1 MRTPTARFGGELRGA
16 QRQGRSMRGT
26 GIIREGVWARLG
38 VVALVLA
45 IALIAAAQNAS
56 ALSQRGHEF
65 SKDVSIPGEAA
76 LLEPA
81 GVAVGESEH
90 SVYVA
95 DKGHNRVEQFG
106 TDGTFISAWG
116 WGVKGGSAYAVCNAG
131 EGCLPGAAKKPAGA
145 PEAFQAPT
153 SVAVDNSTEKTD
165 PSSGDVYVANSK
177 GKGTVDKF
185 GPKGEFIGTVF
196 SKQEA
201 KEIAEEEFGRIDG
214 VAVDTH
220 GALWVA
226 WQSGAIT
233 HYTNGVENE
242 RVLEPEIFYEPFA
255 PVFPRPGFAVNS
267 RGDLYIDVEPGGSEE
282 AKHPCETLPC
292 DVLALRDDEGEF
304 LPEIGEAFT
313 EGFGG
318 TTETAVAVDQTTDA
332 VYIGHPTFISAYD
345 SHQGFVQRFGEGH
358 LTRTGGIGID
368 GQSQDVFVSDAAT
381 GALELYVPEN
391 AVAAPT
397 VDALSP
403 HGITSSTAEASALL
417 DPRGAA
423 TTVTFEYGAG
433 SCSGGGCTALEAEAV
448 PAGFGDQER
457 HVALPGLAPG
467 TTYAVRVTAKSSAG
481 EDSRETTFTTRPV
494 PLPDGRAW
502 ELVSPTHANGANYE
516 AAPSEGGII
525 RASEDGSALTYLAT
539 APTEAEAQ
547 GNRAPSFA
555 QNLASR
561 VTDQRSGKP
570 AWSSRDIEIPA
581 PDKTPGVTVG
591 ATQEYAAFSRDLGL
605 AIIQPYNS
613 SSLAEPALSAPVTSE
628 EVQEKTLYLRRNEG
642 ACYPVPS
649 SCYEA
654 LVTAANDKGEVGGE
668 RSRFGGK
675 PGVTS
680 SGLRFEGASA
690 NAQHVVFVSGFN
702 APEAPLTAGASAEGT
717 NLYEWNR
724 SEPEDLK
731 PVNLLPALEPGEERP
746 AGGESPPTLGNA
758 GKLVRNAVSEDGSHI
773 YWQWRGHLYL
783 RDTTRSETI
792 QIDAP
797 VGEEFPGGVVY
808 QGASIDGRRVFF
820 TDRQPLTPNSH
831 AEQGKQDLFV
841 WEQTS
846 TPAEP
851 LAGTLTDLSVAVEAG
866 GRASVRGLV
875 PALSEQGDVV
885 YFAAA
890 NILAANAN
898 AEGEKATHGGCT
910 NGEQGGATTCN
921 LYVDRLTGGT
931 WTTTFIAGLAGAD
944 SPDWGFT
951 DGSSNLQKQTASS
964 SPDGEYLAFMSKRP
978 LIRSY
983 DNRVTNPAG
992 DGARAEEVYLYRA
1005 GDGRLVCA
1013 SCEPDGSRPAGVAD
1027 VEESGEGLGLLVDRD
1042 RTWTTESQANPVWLA
1057 GSIPG
1062 WTAIFENGAKALQP
1076 PRVVSDEG
1084 RLFFNSP
1091 DGLVPADE
1099 NQKND
1104 VYQYEPGGLGSCAST
1119 TGCVGLISAGTSDRE
1134 SAFLEASATGEDIFF
1149 LTAAPLVPADI
1160 NGAYDVY
1167 DAHVCTAASPCVE
1180 PQAPADSECESA
1192 STCRGTPPTTA
1203 PAIATA
1209 PTTSTGPSGNTP
1221 RVTVLSE
1228 KASQPPTV
1236 KKPLTRSQKL
1246 AKALKACKKIKQKSK
1261 RKSCEKQAH
1270 KKYGPTSTKKKK
1282 KK

>member
-1 MRTPTARFGGELRGA
+1 MRR
-16 QRQGRSMRGT
+16 T
-26 GIIREGVWARLG
+26 GIIREGLWARAG
-38 VVALVLA
+38 VAAVVFA
-45 IALIAAAQNAS
+45 IALIAAVPVAS
-56 ALSQRGHEF
+56 ALNQRGREF
-65 SKDVSIPGEAA
+65 SEDVPIPGEAA

-81 GVAVGESEH
+81 GVAVGEAQR

-95 DKGHNRVEQFG
+95 DRGHNRLEQFG
-106 TDGTFISAWG
+106 TEGTFISAWG
-116 WGVKGGSAYAVCNAG
+116 WGVKGGSAYAVCKAG
-131 EGCLPGAAKKPAGA
+131 EGCQPGAVKKPAGT
-145 PEAFQAPT
+145 PEAFQAPV
-153 SVAVDNSTEKTD
+153 SVAVDNSADETD
-165 PSSGDVYVANSK
+165 PSRGDVYVASSK
-177 GKGTVDKF
+177 GRGSIDKF
-185 GPKGEFIGTVF
+185 GPGGAFLGTVF

-201 KEIAEEEFGRIDG
+201 KEITEEEFGRIDG
-214 VAVDTH
+214 IAVDTH
-220 GALWVA
+220 GALWIA

-233 HYTNGVENE
+233 HYTNGIQNE

-282 AKHPCETLPC
+282 TKHPCETVPC
-292 DVLALRDDEGEF
+292 NVLALRNDGEGEF
-304 LPEIGEAFT
+304 LPELGEALT
-313 EGFGG
+313 EGLGG
-318 TTETAVAVDQTTDA
+318 ATATGVAVDETTDDVFVA
-332 VYIGHPTFISAYD
+332 HPTFISAYD

-358 LTRTGGIGID
+358 LTRTGGIAVD
-368 GQSQDVFVSDAAT
+368 GQSQDAFVSDAAT
-381 GALELYVPEN
+381 GALQVYVPEN

-397 VDALSP
+397 VDALSAR
-403 HGITSSTAEASALL
+403 GISSSTAEASALV

-423 TTVTFEYGAG
+423 TTVTFEYGANP
-433 SCSGGGCTALEAEAV
+433 CSGGGCTVLAAEDV

-457 HVALPGLAPG
+457 HVALPSLAPG
-467 TTYAVRVTAKSSAG
+467 TTYDVRVTVKSAAG
-481 EDSRETTFTTRPV
+481 EASRETTFTTRPV

-502 ELVSPTHANGANYE
+502 ELLSPSHANGANYE

-539 APTEAEAQ
+539 APTEAGAQ
-547 GNRAPSFA
+547 GNRAPSFV
-555 QNLASR
+555 QNLARR
-561 VTDQRSGKP
+561 VTDPGTGKP
-570 AWSSRDIEIPA
+570 AWSSQDIEIPA
-581 PDKTPGVTVG
+581 PGKTPGVTIG

-605 AIIQPYNS
+605 AIVQPYNS
-613 SSLAEPALSAPVTSE
+613 SNLAEPALSAPVSNE

-642 ACYPVPS
+642 SCFPVPS

-654 LVTAANDKGEVGGE
+654 LVTAANDKGEVAGE
-668 RSRFGGK
+668 PSRFGGK
-675 PGVTS
+675 SGVTT
-680 SGLRFEGASA
+680 SGLRFEGASTD
-690 NAQHVVFVSGFN
+690 AQHVVFVSGFN
-702 APEAPLTAGASAEGT
+702 APEAPLTGDPSAKGA

-724 SEPEDLK
+724 SDPEALK

-746 AGGESPPTLGNA
+746 AGGEQPPTLGSS

-792 QIDAP
+792 QVDAP
-797 VGEEFPGGVVY
+797 VGESLPGGVLY
-808 QGASIDGRRVFF
+808 QGASSDGRRVFF
-820 TDRQPLTPNSH
+820 TDREPLTPNSH
-831 AEQGKQDLFV
+831 AEQGKRDLFV

-846 TPAEP
+846 APNEP
-851 LAGTLTDLSVAVEAG
+851 LAGTLTDLSVAVEPG
-866 GRASVRGLV
+866 GRASVRGLL

-910 NGEQGGATTCN
+910 NGEQGGTTTCN
-921 LYVDRLTGGT
+921 LYVDRLSGGS
-931 WTTTFIAGLAGAD
+931 WQTTFIAQLSGAD
-944 SPDWGFT
+944 SPDWGFF
-951 DGSSNLQKQTASS
+951 DESSNLQKETASS

-983 DNRVTNPAG
+983 DNRVTSPAG
-992 DGARAEEVYLYRA
+992 DGARAEEVYLYSA

-1013 SCEPDGSRPAGVAD
+1013 SCKPDGSRPAGVAD

-1062 WTAIFENGAKALQP
+1062 WTGLLENGAKALQP
-1076 PRVVSDEG
+1076 PRVVSNEG

-1091 DGLVPADE
+1091 DALVPADE
-1099 NQKND
+1099 NGKND
-1104 VYQYEPGGLGSCAST
+1104 VYEYELGGHGSCASA
-1119 TGCVGLISAGTSDRE
+1119 TGCVALISAGTSERE
-1134 SAFLEASATGEDIFF
+1134 SAFLEASATGEDVFF
-1149 LTAAPLVPADI
+1149 LTAAPLVPNDI

-1167 DAHVCTAASPCVE
+1167 DAHVCTTASPCVE
-1180 PQAPADSECESA
+1180 AQAATASECESA
-1192 STCRGTPPTTA
+1192 SACRGIPPTTA

-1209 PTTSTGPSGNTP
+1209 PTTATGPSGNTP

-1228 KASQPPTV
+1228 KAFKPPAV
-1236 KKPLTRSQKL
+1236 KPLTRAQKL
-1246 AKALKACKKIKQKSK
+1246 ARALKACRKIKQKSK

-1270 KKYGPTSTKKKK
+1270 KKYGPASKKKTKKK
-1282 KK
+1282 

>member
-1 MRTPTARFGGELRGA
+1 
-16 QRQGRSMRGT
+16 MRGT

-38 VVALVLA
+38 VAALVLA
-45 IALIAAAQNAS
+45 LTLAAAAQNAS
-56 ALSQRGHEF
+56 ALSQRGREF
-65 SKDVSIPGEAA
+65 SKDVSIPTEAA

-81 GVAVGESEH
+81 GVAVGEAEH

-116 WGVKGGSAYAVCNAG
+116 WGVKGGSEYVVCKAG
-131 EGCLPGAAKKPAGA
+131 EGCLPGAAKKPAGV
-145 PEAFQAPT
+145 PEAFQAPA
-153 SVAVDNSTEKTD
+153 SVSVDNSTDKTD

-282 AKHPCETLPC
+282 AKHPCETVPC
-292 DVLALRDDEGEF
+292 NVLALRDDGEGEF
-304 LPEIGEAFT
+304 LPELGEAFT

-318 TTETAVAVDQTTDA
+318 ATSTAVSVDETTDN
-332 VYIGHPTFISAYD
+332 VYVAHPAFISAYD
-345 SHQGFVQRFGEGH
+345 SHQGFAQKFGEGH
-358 LTRTGGIGID
+358 LTRTGGIGVD
-368 GQSQDVFVSDAAT
+368 GQSQDAFVSDAAT
-381 GALELYVPEN
+381 GALEVYVPES

-403 HGITSSTAEASALL
+403 HGITSSAAEASAQV
-417 DPRGAA
+417 DARGAA
-423 TTVTFEYGAG
+423 TTVTFEYGPG

-448 PAGFGDQER
+448 PGGFGDQER
-457 HVALPGLAPG
+457 QVALPSLAPG
-467 TTYAVRVTAKSSAG
+467 TTYAVRVIAKSSAG

-525 RASEDGSALTYLAT
+525 RAGEDGSALTYLAT
-539 APTEAEAQ
+539 APTESGAQ
-547 GNRAPSFA
+547 GNRAPSFV
-555 QNLASR
+555 QNLARR
-561 VTDQRSGKP
+561 VTDQGSGKP
-570 AWSSRDIEIPA
+570 AWSSQDIEIPA
-581 PDKTPGVTVG
+581 PEKTPGVTIG
-591 ATQEYAAFSRDLGL
+591 ATQEYAGFSRDLGL

-613 SSLAEPALSAPVTSE
+613 SNLAEPALSEFVSE
-628 EVQEKTLYLRRNEG
+628 EEKAQKQQEKTLYLRRNEG
-642 ACYPVPS
+642 ACFPVPS

-654 LVTAANDKGEVGGE
+654 LVTAENDKGEVGGG
-668 RSRFGGK
+668 RSRYGGK
-675 PGVTS
+675 SGVTA

-690 NAQHVVFVSGFN
+690 DAQHVVFVSGFN
-702 APEAPLTAGASAEGT
+702 APEAPLTAGPSAKAA

-724 SEPEDLK
+724 SEPENLK
-731 PVNLLPALEPGEERP
+731 LVNLLPALEEGEERP
-746 AGGESPPTLGNA
+746 TGIGEEPPQTPTLGSS

-773 YWQWRGHLYL
+773 YWQFRGHLYL
-783 RDTTRSETI
+783 RDTTRSETV

-797 VGEEFPGGVVY
+797 VGEALPGGVLY

-820 TDRQPLTPNSH
+820 TDREPLTPNSH
-831 AEQGKQDLFV
+831 AEQGKRDLFA

-846 TPAEP
+846 APNEP
-851 LAGTLTDLSVAVEAG
+851 LAGKLTDLSVAVEPGA
-866 GRASVRGLV
+866 RASVRGLV

-890 NILAANAN
+890 NVLASNAN
-898 AEGEKATHGGCT
+898 AEGEKAMRGGCT
-910 NGEQGGATTCN
+910 NGEQGGTTTCN
-921 LYVDRLTGGT
+921 LYVDRLTEGT
-931 WTTTFIAGLAGAD
+931 WTTTFIAQLSGAD
-944 SPDWGFT
+944 SPDWGFF
-951 DGSSNLQKQTASS
+951 DESSNLQKETASS
-964 SPDGEYLAFMSKRP
+964 SPDGEYFAFMSKRP

-983 DNRVTNPAG
+983 DNRVTSPAG
-992 DGARAEEVYLYRA
+992 DGARAEEVYLYSA

-1013 SCEPDGSRPAGVAD
+1013 SCSSDGSRPTGVAD
-1027 VEESGEGLGLLVDRD
+1027 LEESGEGLGLLVDRD

-1062 WTAIFENGAKALQP
+1062 WTGLLENGAKALQP
-1076 PRVVSDEG
+1076 PRVVSNEG

-1091 DGLVPADE
+1091 DSLVPADE

-1104 VYQYEPGGLGSCAST
+1104 VYQYERNGLGSCAST

-1134 SAFLEASATGEDIFF
+1134 SAFLEASATGEDVFF
-1149 LTAAPLVPADI
+1149 LSAAPLVPDDI

-1167 DAHVCTAASPCVE
+1167 DARVCTAASPCVE
-1180 PQAPADSECESA
+1180 AQAAADAECESA
-1192 STCRGTPPTTA
+1192 STCRGTPPTSA

-1228 KASQPPTV
+1228 KTAKPPTL
-1236 KKPLTRSQKL
+1236 KKPLTRAQKL

-1270 KKYGPTSTKKKK
+1270 KKYGATSTKKKK

>member
-1 MRTPTARFGGELRGA
+1 MARFGGELRGA

-26 GIIREGVWARLG
+26 GIIREGVG
-38 VVALVLA
+38 ALALALA

-65 SKDVSIPGEAA
+65 SKDVSIPSEAA

-81 GVAVGESEH
+81 GVAVGEAEH

-95 DKGHNRVEQFG
+95 DKGHNRIEQFG

-116 WGVKGGSAYAVCNAG
+116 WGVKGGSEYAVCKTG
-131 EGCLPGAAKKPAGA
+131 EGCLPGAAKKPAGM
-145 PEAFQAPT
+145 PEAFQAP
-153 SVAVDNSTEKTD
+153 SSLAVDNSTEATD
-165 PSSGDVYVANSK
+165 PSRGDVYVANSK

-196 SKQEA
+196 GKQEA

-214 VAVDTH
+214 VAIDTR

-242 RVLEPEIFYEPFA
+242 RVLEPEVFYEPFA

-282 AKHPCETLPC
+282 AKHPCETVPC
-292 DVLALRDDEGEF
+292 NVLALRDDGEGEF
-304 LPEIGEAFT
+304 LPELGEAFT

-318 TTETAVAVDQTTDA
+318 ATATGVAVDETTDN
-332 VYIGHPTFISAYD
+332 VYVAHPTFISAYD
-345 SHQGFVQRFGEGH
+345 SHQGFVQKFGEGH

-368 GQSQDVFVSDAAT
+368 GQSQDAFVSDATT
-381 GALELYVPEN
+381 GALEVYVPEA

-403 HGITSSTAEASALL
+403 HGITSSTAEPSAQI

-423 TTVTFEYGAG
+423 TTVTFEFGAG
-433 SCSGGGCTALEAEAV
+433 SCSGGGCTALEAEAI

-467 TTYAVRVTAKSSAG
+467 TTYALRVTAKSSAG
-481 EDSRETTFTTRPV
+481 EASRETTFTTRPV

-539 APTEAEAQ
+539 APTEAGAQ
-547 GNRAPSFA
+547 GNRAPSFS
-555 QNLASR
+555 QNLARR
-561 VTDQRSGKP
+561 VSDQGNGKP
-570 AWSSRDIEIPA
+570 AWSSQDIEIPA
-581 PDKTPGVTVG
+581 PEKTPGVTIG

-613 SSLAEPALSAPVTSE
+613 SNLAEPALSKFVNKQE
-628 EVQEKTLYLRRNEG
+628 EKEAEEGKPQEKTLYLRRNEG
-642 ACYPVPS
+642 ACFPVPS

-654 LVTAANDKGEVGGE
+654 LVTAANDKGEVGGAP
-668 RSRFGGK
+668 SHFGGK
-675 PGVTS
+675 SGVTA

-690 NAQHVVFVSGFN
+690 DTQHVVFVSGFN
-702 APEAPLTAGASAEGT
+702 GPEAPLTAGPSAKGA

-724 SEPEDLK
+724 SEPESLK
-731 PVNLLPALEPGEERP
+731 PVNLLPLLKPGEEERA
-746 AGGESPPTLGNA
+746 AGGEQPATLGSA

-783 RDTTRSETI
+783 RDTTSSETV

-797 VGEEFPGGVVY
+797 VGEELPGGALY
-808 QGASIDGRRVFF
+808 QGASMDGRRVFF
-820 TDRQPLTPNSH
+820 TDREPLTPNSH
-831 AEQGKQDLFV
+831 AEQGRRDLFV
-841 WEQTS
+841 WEQT
-846 TPAEP
+846 TAPDEP
-851 LAGTLTDLSVAVEAG
+851 LAGTLTDLSVPVEAG
-866 GRASVRGLV
+866 GHASVKGLV

-890 NILAANAN
+890 NILANNAN
-898 AEGEKATHGGCT
+898 AEGEKATRGGCT
-910 NGEQGGATTCN
+910 NGEQTGTTTCN
-921 LYVDRLTGGT
+921 LYVDRLTGET
-931 WTTTFIAGLAGAD
+931 WKTTFIARLAGAD

-951 DGSSNLQKQTASS
+951 DESSNLQKETASS
-964 SPDGEYLAFMSKRP
+964 SPDGEYFAFMSKRP

-983 DNRVTNPAG
+983 DNRVTSPAG
-992 DGARAEEVYLYRA
+992 DGAHAEEVYLYGA
-1005 GDGRLVCA
+1005 GDGRLVCG

-1027 VEESGEGLGLLVDRD
+1027 LEESGEGLGLLVDRD
-1042 RTWTTESQANPVWLA
+1042 RTWTTESQTNPVWLA

-1062 WTAIFENGAKALQP
+1062 WTGQLENGAKALQP
-1076 PRVVSDEG
+1076 PRVVSNEG

-1091 DGLVPADE
+1091 DSLVPADE

-1104 VYQYEPGGLGSCAST
+1104 VYQYEPDGLGSCASA
-1119 TGCVGLISAGTSDRE
+1119 TGCVALISAGTSDRE
-1134 SAFLEASATGEDIFF
+1134 SAFLEASATGEDVFF
-1149 LTAAPLVPADI
+1149 LSAAPLVPADI

-1167 DAHVCTAASPCVE
+1167 DARVCTAASPCVE
-1180 PQAPADSECESA
+1180 AQAAVDSECESA

-1228 KASQPPTV
+1228 KASKPPTV

-1246 AKALKACKKIKQKSK
+1246 AKALKACKKIKAKSK

-1270 KKYGPTSTKKKK
+1270 KKYGPSSKKKK
-1282 KK
+1282 K